1 MSLLLKQT
9 QEYQKILSLI
19 ISMMIIAA
27 SYLSRSQAALGLLI
41 VFGVASLG
49 EHFLLYSSNVEN
61 SWAGK
66 VDLMIKIVGLFY
78 VRYKFVG

>member
-1 MSLLLKQT
+1 MSH
-9 QEYQKILSLI
+9 
-19 ISMMIIAA
+19 
-27 SYLSRSQAALGLLI
+27 SQAALGFLI

-78 VRYKFVG
+78 VLYKFVG